1 MRTLRVLL
9 FCVICVESSHISS
22 YFYNMMTNFW
32 LQVADRFF
40 VVFHLF
46 LTLFNVL
53 GWMWKKTRRQN
64 LLTLLLTGG
73 SWGILGIFYGFGYC
87 PLTDWH
93 WKVLNRLGIY
103 NLPPSYLEYL
113 AERLTGAEFE
123 TDLVNHLTLLLF
135 LVVILTSGV
144 LNLRDYLRKKQ
155 ARK

>member
-1 MRTLRVLL
+1 
-9 FCVICVESSHISS
+9 
-22 YFYNMMTNFW
+22 MTNFW
-32 LQVADRFF
+32 LHAADWFF
-40 VVFHLF
+40 VVFHLL

-53 GWMWKKTRRQN
+53 GWMWKKTRRLN
-64 LLTLLLTGG
+64 LLTLLLTGA

-93 WKVLNRLGIY
+93 WQVLNRLDIY

-123 TDLVNHLTLLLF
+123 TALVNHLTLFLF
-135 LVVILTSGV
+135 LIAILVSVV